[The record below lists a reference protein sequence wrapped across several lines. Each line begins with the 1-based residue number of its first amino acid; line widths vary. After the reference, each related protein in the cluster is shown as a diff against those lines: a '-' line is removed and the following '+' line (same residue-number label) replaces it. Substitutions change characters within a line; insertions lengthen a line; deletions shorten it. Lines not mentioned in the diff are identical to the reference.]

1 MRCTRRTLR
10 VAALP
15 GVLLLAACATGLSV
29 GDPDLANAERAFASL
44 AAEIGTRDAFVASF
58 ADDGFVFEP
67 APVRVREAWPL
78 RPRTPGPE
86 PRRLLW
92 HPELVVVAASGDLGL
107 STGPFRVEERASGA
121 VAAHGAF
128 FSIWTRE
135 IGGAWRVWLD
145 MGASMAQPV
154 EPSTWRVVPRP
165 ARGGAPA
172 EVTATAVMARD
183 AALSG
188 LAPAA
193 FAASLAGDARQHRD
207 ARVPTFAREWIATLE
222 RDGGTGTY
230 TPVEAR
236 VARSGDFAA
245 VHGRVVRHASG
256 VDVSGRYVHV
266 WLRDGGDWQLA
277 VETLVDD
284 R

>member
-1 MRCTRRTLR
+1 MRCTKRTLR

-15 GVLLLAACATGLSV
+15 GVLLVAACATGLSV
-29 GDPDLANAERAFASL
+29 GDPDLASAERAFASL
-44 AAEIGTRDAFVASF
+44 AGEIGTRDAFIASF
-58 ADDGFVFEP
+58 ADDGLVFEP

-78 RPRTPGPE
+78 RPRAPGPE
-86 PRRLLW
+86 PRRLSW
-92 HPELVVVAASGDLGL
+92 QPELVVAAASGDLGL

-121 VAAHGAF
+121 LAAQGAF
-128 FSIWTRE
+128 FSIWTRAP
-135 IGGAWRVWLD
+135 GGAWRVWLD
-145 MGASMAQPV
+145 MGASTTQPV

-165 ARGGAPA
+165 ARRGAPA
-172 EVTATAVMARD
+172 DVTPAAVLARD

-188 LAPAA
+188 MAPAA
-193 FAASLAGDARQHRD
+193 FAATLAVDARQHRD
-207 ARVPTFAREWIATLE
+207 ARVPTFAREWIADLD
-222 RDGGTGTY
+222 RDGGTATY

-256 VDVSGRYVHV
+256 ADAASRYVHV
-266 WLRDGGDWQLA
+266 WLRDGGEWQLA
-277 VETLVDD
+277 VETLIDD

>member
-1 MRCTRRTLR
+1 MRCTTRAPRG
-10 VAALP
+10 AALVLP
-15 GVLLLAACATGLSV
+15 LLLAACATGLRV
-29 GDPDLANAERAFASL
+29 GDAGLGDAERAFATL
-44 AAEIGTRDAFVASF
+44 AGEIGARDAFIATF
-58 ADDGFVFEP
+58 ADDGLVFEP

-78 RPRTPGPE
+78 RPRAPGPE
-86 PRRLLW
+86 PRRLSW
-92 HPELVVVAASGDLGL
+92 HPELVVAAASGDLGL

-121 VAAHGAF
+121 LLAQGAF
-128 FSIWTRE
+128 FSIWTRAA
-135 IGGAWRVWLD
+135 GGAWRVWLD
-145 MGASMAQPV
+145 MGASLSQPV

-172 EVTATAVMARD
+172 EVTAAAVMARD

-193 FAASLAGDARQHRD
+193 FAATLAGDARQHRD
-207 ARVPTFAREWIATLE
+207 GRVPTIAREWAATLE
-222 RDGGTGTY
+222 REGGTATY

-256 VDVSGRYVHV
+256 NDIAGRYVHV
-266 WLRDGGDWQLA
+266 WLRDGGPWQLA
-277 VETLVDD
+277 VETLIDD